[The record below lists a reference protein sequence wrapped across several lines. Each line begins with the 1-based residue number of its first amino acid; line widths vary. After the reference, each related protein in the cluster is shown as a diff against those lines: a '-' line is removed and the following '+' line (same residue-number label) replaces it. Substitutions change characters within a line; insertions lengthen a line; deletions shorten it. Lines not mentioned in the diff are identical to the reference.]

1 MAVGFAVDVVVTGAA
16 VGVVFD
22 FIVLVDV
29 ALGLVT
35 VVATAGLGFAA
46 VTVVEGVVLTSY

>member
-1 MAVGFAVDVVVTGAA
+1 MAAGFAVDVVVTGAA
-16 VGVVFD
+16 VGVVFN